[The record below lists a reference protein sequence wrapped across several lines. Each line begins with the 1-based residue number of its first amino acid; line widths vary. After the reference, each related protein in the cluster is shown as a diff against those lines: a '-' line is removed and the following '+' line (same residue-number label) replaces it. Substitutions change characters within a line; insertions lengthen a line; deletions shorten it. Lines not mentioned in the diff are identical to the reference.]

1 MKFYRPL
8 ICFLLLFT
16 SITKHSLADTS
27 KVPDSITPNPRMV
40 NYPWMSLSKWYE
52 MHAADVAIAT
62 EGAAPIVFIGDSIT
76 EGWNGN
82 GQTLWE
88 KHFAP
93 LGAANFGIGGDTTQ
107 NLLWRL
113 NYGATGKL
121 DPKGVILLIG
131 TNNFAFTKDRPETIA
146 AGVIAVVDTLTASY
160 PNANILLMGV
170 FPRGETKN
178 FKFRPGIDRI
188 NRIISQL
195 ESRDRVTYLDI
206 TSALLE
212 PDESLSKVVMP
223 DFLHLSEDGYRR
235 WAKAILPWISE
246 QLASP

>member
-1 MKFYRPL
+1 MKTHSTY
-8 ICFLLLFT
+8 LLFFAILV
-16 SITKHSLADTS
+16 SILDLSLADTA

-40 NYPWMSLSKWYE
+40 NYPWMSLSKWYQ

-62 EGAAPIVFIGDSIT
+62 EGAAPLVFIGDSIT
-76 EGWNGN
+76 QGWNGS
-82 GQTLWE
+82 GQALWE
-88 KHFAP
+88 KYFAP

-113 NYGATGKL
+113 NYGATGNL
-121 DPKGVILLIG
+121 NPKAVMLLIG
-131 TNNFAFTKDRPETIA
+131 TNNLAFTQDRPETIA
-146 AGVIAVVDTLTASY
+146 AGVIAVVDALTSSY

-206 TSALLE
+206 SSTLLE
-212 PDESLSKVVMP
+212 PDESLSKEVMP
-223 DFLHLSEDGYRR
+223 DFLHLSEEGYRR
-235 WAKAILPWISE
+235 WAEAILPWVSE
-246 QLASP
+246 QLAD

>member
-1 MKFYRPL
+1 MKSHRPL
-8 ICFLLLFT
+8 IYFLLLFT
-16 SITKHSLADTS
+16 SIASLTLANTA

-40 NYPWMSLSKWYE
+40 NYPWMSLSKWYQ

-62 EGAAPIVFIGDSIT
+62 EGAAPLVFIGDSIT

-82 GQTLWE
+82 GQALWE

-93 LGAANFGIGGDTTQ
+93 LSAVNFGIGGDTTQ

-113 NYGATGKL
+113 NYGATGNL
-121 DPKGVILLIG
+121 DPKAVMLLIG
-131 TNNFAFTKDRPETIA
+131 TNNFAFTQDPPETIA
-146 AGVIAVVDTLTASY
+146 AGIIAVVDALTASY

-195 ESRDRVTYLDI
+195 KSRVRVTYLDI
-206 TSALLE
+206 HSTLLE
-212 PDESLSKVVMP
+212 PDESLSKAVMP
-223 DFLHLSEDGYRR
+223 DFLHLSEEGYRR
-235 WAKAILPWISE
+235 WAHAILPWVSE
-246 QLASP
+246 QLAE